1 LRIEVCDATGDQS
14 LRVVAATPLLEASL
28 GVYGGGECSGVLPAD
43 VDGDGRAEVIAA
55 VFEPSKSYEGLQYLA
70 VVNVGTGAR
79 LAAFRGFSPGSAS
92 VFQTRLPGTLGVAA
106 AGGAYYLNTTADFQV
121 TSPASGARTGPDVGV
136 RWEGASEGEFA
147 QVFVDGVLNY
157 AGNDSGVELYLA
169 RGCHDIVVR
178 SIDDC
183 GRILYGPSDLGA
195 PVAIRVTPSPWKP
208 VLLLLT
214 LFILLAPTALLLHA
228 RLHRMWRARR
238 AVNPSKEKPG

>member
-1 LRIEVCDATGDQS
+1 M
-14 LRVVAATPLLEASL
+14 
-28 GVYGGGECSGVLPAD
+28 D
-43 VDGDGRAEVIAA
+43 VDGNGRSELIVA

-70 VVNVGTGAR
+70 VVDVDTGAR
-79 LAAFRGFSPGSAS
+79 LAAFRGFSPRSAS
-92 VFQTRLPGTLGVAA
+92 VFRTHLPGMLGVAA
-106 AGGAYYLNTTADFQV
+106 AGGAYYLDTGADLQV
-121 TSPASGARTGPDVGV
+121 TSPADGASTGPVVRV
-136 RWEGASEGEFA
+136 RWEGTGEGEFA

-157 AGNDSGVELYLA
+157 AGNDSGVDLYLA

-228 RLHRMWRARR
+228 RLHRMWRAGRSYSPLPAMKEMRSARR
-238 AVNPSKEKPG
+238 QE